1 MTTLTLRALN
11 RATLAR
17 QLLLRRSPLAP
28 LAAIEQLAGL
38 QAQVA
43 RPPFVGLWS
52 RLESF
57 AREELVTLLVTKKVV
72 RATLLRGTLHL
83 CSARDFLAHRG
94 ALQPMLA
101 KGAAT
106 VLGDRAAGIELP
118 KLLAKA
124 RALLE
129 AGPAT
134 FDDLRDRLV
143 EAFPGWNDR
152 AMGYLTRCHLP
163 LVQVPEEGEPW
174 AFPQAA
180 RFGLADAWLGKP
192 CAPEQPPDALVLRYL
207 AAFGPA
213 TPADAQAWSGLQG
226 LREVFERLRPKLVTF
241 RDEGKREL
249 FDLPGAPRPDENTP
263 APARFVADFDNLVL
277 AHADRRRVLADAH
290 RGSVVTKNLLVRATV
305 LVDGVVA
312 GIWKVERKKA
322 MATLVI
328 EAFVKLAKKDRAALE
343 EEGERLLRFVE
354 PDAGSCA
361 VMIREM

>member
-1 MTTLTLRALN
+1 MPTFSLRAQN

-17 QLLLRRSPLAP
+17 QLLLERSPLAP

-38 QAQVA
+38 QAQVP

-52 RLESF
+52 RLKSF
-57 AREELVTLLVTKKVV
+57 DRKELVTLLATKKVI

-83 CSARDFLAHRG
+83 FSAKDFLAHRG

-101 KGAAT
+101 KGAAS
-106 VLGDRAAGIELP
+106 VLGDRGEGIDLP
-118 KLLAKA
+118 RLLAKA

-129 AGPAT
+129 VGPAT

-143 EAFPGWNDR
+143 EAFPSWNDR

-180 RFGLADAWLGKP
+180 RFGLADAWLGKR
-192 CAPEQPPDALVLRYL
+192 CAPEAPPDALVLRYL

-249 FDLPGAPRPDENTP
+249 FDLPDAPRPDEGTL
-263 APARFVADFDNLVL
+263 APVRFVPDFDNLVL
-277 AHADRRRVLADAH
+277 AHQDRRRVLADAH

-305 LVDGVVA
+305 LVDGWVA

-322 MATLVI
+322 AATVMI
-328 EAFVKLAKKDRAALE
+328 ESFAKITKKDRAALE
-343 EEGERLLRFVE
+343 EEGERLLGFVE
-354 PDAGSCA
+354 PDAAKRA
-361 VMIREM
+361 VQLR